1 MSAAVGADVAAPVA
15 PRRRALQD
23 GLVKR
28 QYYGLIMVVIELI
41 PVHLVVDL
49 GVIWK

>member
-28 QYYGLIMVVIELI
+28 QYYGLMVVIELI